1 MRSATHCP
9 LLLAC
14 LVARWI
20 TGLAIL
26 LRAVLL
32 YPFLAAQIPGHGG
45 EAAGQGQAFRYCLIV
60 LVFINDVPARTC
72 SCIVLGLDLGE
83 QTLNAKGAGLHGCW
97 VLSRAAFV
105 LSRATRPA
113 ISSMRA
119 SSCSSFC
126 VSRHAR
132 MMPKPL
138 QMRAPIWLSRVPSAI
153 ARIVFAKALC
163 DLIQI
168 TQRA

>member
-20 TGLAIL
+20 TGLDIL

-32 YPFLAAQIPGHGG
+32 LPFLATQNPGHEE

-72 SCIVLGLDLGE
+72 SCIVLRLDLGE
-83 QTLNAKGAGLHGCW
+83 QTLNAKGAGFHGCW
-97 VLSRAAFV
+97 SSRAQR
-105 LSRATRPA
+105 LSCCEQLGRRSRPCGLRVALASASQGTR
-113 ISSMRA
+113 
-119 SSCSSFC
+119 
-126 VSRHAR
+126 
-132 MMPKPL
+132 
-138 QMRAPIWLSRVPSAI
+138 
-153 ARIVFAKALC
+153 ALC
-163 DLIQI
+163 PGHCRYGHRPDYQESHPPSHGSSSLGPS
-168 TQRA
+168 

>member
-20 TGLAIL
+20 TGLDIL

-32 YPFLAAQIPGHGG
+32 YPFLAAQNPGH
-45 EAAGQGQAFRYCLIV
+45 EEEVAGQGQAFRYCLIV

-83 QTLNAKGAGLHGCW
+83 QTLNAKGAGLHGW
-97 VLSRAAFV
+97 LVLSRAAFA
-105 LSRATRPA
+105 LSRATRAP

-119 SSCSSFC
+119 SSCSSF
-126 VSRHAR
+126 
-132 MMPKPL
+132 
-138 QMRAPIWLSRVPSAI
+138 
-153 ARIVFAKALC
+153 
-163 DLIQI
+163 
-168 TQRA
+168 